1 MLAVPTIARLADVHQ
16 QTMRAEIAH
25 ERLVARALLTP
36 SADADRRAV
45 QTRDGI
51 RLMQNVRLA
60 VGYTRYA
67 LTSLAT
73 IAFGPS
79 TN

>member
-25 ERLVARALLTP
+25 ARLVAQAVPRR
-36 SADADRRAV
+36 SADVDRV
-45 QTRDGI
+45 VVNDQTR
-51 RLMQNVRLA
+51 RPLMQSARLA
-60 VGYTRYA
+60 VGYMRYA

-73 IAFGPS
+73 IAFGLNS
-79 TN
+79 S